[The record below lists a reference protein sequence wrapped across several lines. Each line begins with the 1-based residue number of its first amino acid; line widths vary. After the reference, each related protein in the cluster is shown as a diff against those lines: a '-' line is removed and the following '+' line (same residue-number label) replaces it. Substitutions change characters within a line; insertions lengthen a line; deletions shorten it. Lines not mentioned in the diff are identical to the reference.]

1 MKYGAVF
8 PQLEITADGGQV
20 REYIRSVE
28 VMGYDYLLIYDHV
41 LGANPDRLGGWGGG
55 YTYKDQFHEVM
66 TLLAYAAAIT
76 ERLQFFTGI
85 LVLPQRGTALAA
97 KQAAEID
104 VLSGGR
110 MNVGVGVGWNRV
122 ELEGA
127 GFTFGNRGR
136 RVDEQV
142 DVMRLLWTQEL
153 VRFEGKYHKLDD
165 VGINPLPVQ
174 RPIPIWF
181 GGAADPML
189 RRMARVGAGWLINR
203 MPIER
208 AQELLRTLTNYMV
221 EEGRS
226 MDDFGLDVRLNVSI
240 NGPDTWDA
248 ELQSWRNLGVT
259 QVCVNTM
266 GAGYSSLEEHLQV
279 LRQFIEQYK

>member
-1 MKYGAVF
+1 V
-8 PQLEITADGGQV
+8 
-20 REYIRSVE
+20 
-28 VMGYDYLLIYDHV
+28 
-41 LGANPDRLGGWGGG
+41 
-55 YTYKDQFHEVM
+55 
-66 TLLAYAAAIT
+66 
-76 ERLQFFTGI
+76 
-85 LVLPQRGTALAA
+85 LVLPQRDAVLAA

-127 GFTFGNRGR
+127 GFTFSNRGR

-153 VRFEGKYHKLDD
+153 VQFDGKYHTLDD

-189 RRMARVGAGWLINR
+189 RRMARVGAGWLMNR
-203 MPIER
+203 MPLDR
-208 AQELLRTLTNYMV
+208 AQELLNTLKGYL
-221 EEGRS
+221 EDEGRS
-226 MDDFGLDVRLNVSI
+226 MDKFGLDVRLSVSLH
-240 NGPDTWDA
+240 GPDAWAA
-248 ELQSWRNLGVT
+248 ELQPWRDLGAT
-259 QVCVNTM
+259 QIGVNTM
-266 GAGYSSLEEHLQV
+266 GAGYSSLDQHLAI
-279 LRQFIEQYK
+279 LRQFIEQHK